1 MIRNVPKVPVHAGV
15 AVRFGAAGPLSAATV
30 DFIRNTTHTSRRDA
44 AGIRTTKGANERR
57 ARCFAMRESEVFT
70 ADADLTEATAPSRVS
85 RFLKALGPGLVTG
98 AADDDPS
105 GIGTHSQ
112 VGAEFGY
119 GLSWTFVLSF
129 PLMVAIQQVAA
140 EIGRIT
146 GAGIARNLR
155 RHYPLPMLW
164 AMVSLLLIANVINL
178 GADLAAMGAAL
189 ALLIGG
195 WSGLYTLL
203 FGIVCIVLE
212 VLLSYPR
219 YAAILKW
226 TTLSLFT
233 YVGVVLVA
241 NVPWGRALAS
251 LVIPEIRLDLA
262 YATAVV
268 AILGTTI
275 SPYLFFWQAGQE
287 VEEEHRHHAKPL
299 CLAPKSAG
307 PELARI
313 RVDTLTGMAFS
324 TLISLAIVFATAATL
339 NANGVHDIATSAQAA
354 EALRPIAGQFAFA
367 LFAAGIIGTG
377 LLAVPVLAG
386 SAAYAITEM
395 AGVAGSLD
403 AKPLSARLFYGAIA
417 ATTLS
422 GAALSGIGIDPARA
436 LYWAAV
442 VNGILAGPLM
452 AVMMVIARNP
462 RAMGR
467 LTISRSQTLMGWTAT
482 AVMLGASAAFLV
494 FLAIAS

>member
-1 MIRNVPKVPVHAGV
+1 
-15 AVRFGAAGPLSAATV
+15 VRSFL
-30 DFIRNTTHTSRRDA
+30 
-44 AGIRTTKGANERR
+44 RT
-57 ARCFAMRESEVFT
+57 
-70 ADADLTEATAPSRVS
+70 
-85 RFLKALGPGLVTG
+85 LGPGLITG

-112 VGAEFGY
+112 IGAQFGY

-140 EIGRIT
+140 EIGRVT

-155 RHYPLPMLW
+155 RHYPRVLLCL
-164 AMVSLLLIANVINL
+164 MVLLLLVANVINL
-178 GADLAAMGAAL
+178 GADLSAMGAAL
-189 ALLIGG
+189 ALLTGG
-195 WSGLYTLL
+195 YGGLYTLL

-212 VLLSYPR
+212 VVLSYAR
-219 YAAILKW
+219 YAAVLKW
-226 TTLSLFT
+226 STLSLFT
-233 YVGVVLVA
+233 YFAVVMVA
-241 NVPWGRALAS
+241 HVPWPHALRS
-251 LVIPEIRLDLA
+251 LVVPELQFNTA
-262 YATAVV
+262 YATAFV

-299 CLAPKSAG
+299 CLTPRTAG
-307 PELARI
+307 AELKRI
-313 RVDTLTGMAFS
+313 RLDTLTGMAFS

-339 NANGVHDIATSAQAA
+339 NANGVHDIVTSSQAA

-367 LFAAGIIGTG
+367 MFALGIIGTG

-386 SAAYAITEM
+386 SAAYAVTEM
-395 AGVAGSLD
+395 AGIAGSLD
-403 AKPLSARLFYGAIA
+403 ARPLSARLFYGTIA
-417 ATTLS
+417 ATTLA
-422 GAALSGIGIDPARA
+422 GASLSGIGIDPARA

-452 AVMMVIARNP
+452 VIMMLIVRNP

-467 LTISRSQTLMGWTAT
+467 VTLSKVHLIFGWIAT
-482 AVMLGASAAFLV
+482 AVMIAASAIFLV
-494 FLAIAS
+494 FVIADQI